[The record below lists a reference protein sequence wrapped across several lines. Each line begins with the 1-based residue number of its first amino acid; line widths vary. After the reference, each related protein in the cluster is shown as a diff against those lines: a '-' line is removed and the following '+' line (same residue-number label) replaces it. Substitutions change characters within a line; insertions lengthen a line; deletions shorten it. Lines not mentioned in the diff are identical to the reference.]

1 MAIVF
6 LIMSILSIPS
16 VLIFISGNVATGVK
30 ELKGLFTKLSLGNVR
45 EVLPA
50 CGITKL
56 TNEAPGV
63 N

>member
-16 VLIFISGNVATGVK
+16 VLIFISTGVK